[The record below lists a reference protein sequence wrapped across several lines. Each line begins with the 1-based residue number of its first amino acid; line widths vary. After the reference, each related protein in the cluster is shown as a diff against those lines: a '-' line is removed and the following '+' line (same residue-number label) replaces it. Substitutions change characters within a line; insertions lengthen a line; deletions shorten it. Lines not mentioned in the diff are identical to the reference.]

1 MVDGIRALT
10 FASPNVHNNGSART
24 INSANLAPSVA
35 ISVALDK

>member
-1 MVDGIRALT
+1 MVDGIGALT
-10 FASPNVHNNGSART
+10 FASPNVHNSSART